1 VQPASK
7 VLIIGGAGGVGSIAV
22 QLRVLPA
29 RMLWRSPD
37 QLKSAAYQQC
47 GASAC
52 FDLAQTNLQE
62 IIDTHTGGSGFDVIF
77 DTVGG
82 PALDAAFQ
90 MIKPAGD
97 VVTVVGAATHN
108 LAPLYLR
115 GANLH
120 TVLVLIPIMFGQDMA
135 QQGKILASIAQL
147 ADTGRLRPRLDTEH
161 FSLERAAEAHAK
173 FESGHAK
180 GKIVVDVASRS

>member
-1 VQPASK
+1 VSAVGAHVVALTRSAK
-7 VLIIGGAGGVGSIAV
+7 GGGISN
-22 QLRVLPA
+22 
-29 RMLWRSPD
+29 
-37 QLKSAAYQQC
+37 

-97 VVTVVGAATHN
+97 VVTVVGAATN

-115 GANLH
+115 G
-120 TVLVLIPIMFGQDMA
+120 PIC
-135 QQGKILASIAQL
+135 
-147 ADTGRLRPRLDTEH
+147 TRCWY
-161 FSLERAAEAHAK
+161 
-173 FESGHAK
+173 
-180 GKIVVDVASRS
+180 